1 MQILQ
6 SSEKTTY
13 WIFLDCLREN
23 VAPNKWFFIF

>member
-1 MQILQ
+1 MQ